1 MLLLA
6 EAIAVGR
13 HFGQRQLG
21 ISGSCELL
29 RNQSKGVVGFSV
41 RKNPEKGRW
50 EVDVVYPDSPAS
62 REPRLQEKT
71 AIYKVNNQSVKRM
84 EYDQL
89 RDMLQGPAGS
99 NVKITVK
106 KGLVFG
112 SKTVVLKRAAPK
124 LFDSLL
130 CFGLHF
136 IRQRVGGIALAAMLS
151 ARLGVTVNQTRSSV
165 QRFDEAIF
173 RRVFGWR
180 LMDAVARSASDEMS
194 RLLAARPPCPFMVSM
209 QVILECFACY

>member
-29 RNQSKGVVGFSV
+29 RNQSTGKGVVGFSV

-71 AIYKVNNQSVKRM
+71 PIYKVNGQSVMRM

-106 KGLVFG
+106 KGLVFCR
-112 SKTVVLKRAAPK
+112 VVE
-124 LFDSLL
+124 
-130 CFGLHF
+130 
-136 IRQRVGGIALAAMLS
+136 
-151 ARLGVTVNQTRSSV
+151 ARCNRYT
-165 QRFDEAIF
+165 
-173 RRVFGWR
+173 
-180 LMDAVARSASDEMS
+180 
-194 RLLAARPPCPFMVSM
+194 
-209 QVILECFACY
+209 